1 MRSKHRGFQAVSN
14 PFYDFAKFL
23 HDVSGQKMKT
33 SDPVKAWIDTAK
45 AYQSMFVGDRKAVR
59 KFCDKVRR

>member
-1 MRSKHRGFQAVSN
+1 MPN

-45 AYQSMFVGDRKAVR
+45 AYQAMGRGDRKAVG
-59 KFCDKVRR
+59 KFCRKVRR

>member
-1 MRSKHRGFQAVSN
+1 MSK

-45 AYQSMFVGDRKAVR
+45 AYQSMAKGDRVAVR
-59 KFCDKVRR
+59 RFCRKVRR